1 MVAALGV
8 LTDALD
14 EPGTDIVHSL
24 QQLALA
30 AAATIPT
37 YRGLSVVVPHS
48 DPPFTVT
55 TLADG
60 VKAADIRTS
69 LQVLLPTMGADHDA
83 ATVAVILYAA
93 APGTFVDLAADLAW
107 LTGRPMSEV
116 TLDGH
121 LTVPD
126 AADMGAQLHAAS
138 VINQAIG
145 VLIGRGYTP
154 RRAHRHL
161 DIQAATKG
169 TDRHAIA
176 QLILGGVIDIDDNR
190 GRDIR

>member
-1 MVAALGV
+1 MFAALGV
-8 LTDALD
+8 LTEALD
-14 EPGTDIVHSL
+14 EPGTDIAHSL

-30 AAATIPT
+30 AAVAIPT
-37 YRGLSVVVPHS
+37 FRGLSVLVPHS

-60 VKAADIRTS
+60 VKAGDIRTS

-83 ATVAVILYAA
+83 ASVAVILYAA

-121 LTVPD
+121 LTVPA
-126 AADMGAQLHAAS
+126 AADIGAQLHAAS
-138 VINQAIG
+138 DINQAIG
-145 VLIGRGYTP
+145 VLIDRGYTP
-154 RRAHRHL
+154 RQAHRHL
-161 DIQAATKG
+161 DIQAATNR
-169 TDRHAIA
+169 TDRHATA
-176 QLILGGVIDIDDNR
+176 QLILGTVIDTVDD
-190 GRDIR
+190 RDRDLR

>member
-1 MVAALGV
+1 MVAALGI

-30 AAATIPT
+30 AAAAIPT
-37 YRGLSVVVPHS
+37 YRGLSVVVPQS
-48 DPPFTVT
+48 DPAFTVT

-60 VKAADIRTS
+60 VNAGDIRTS
-69 LQVLLPTMGADHDA
+69 LQVLLPTMGADGDA

-121 LTVPD
+121 LTVP
-126 AADMGAQLHAAS
+126 AATDIGAQLRAAS
-138 VINQAIG
+138 DINQAIG
-145 VLIGRGYTP
+145 VLMGRGYTP
-154 RRAHRHL
+154 RQADRHL
-161 DIQAATKG
+161 DIQAATNR
-169 TDRHAIA
+169 TDRHAAA
-176 QLILGGVIDIDDNR
+176 QLILDTVDDNR